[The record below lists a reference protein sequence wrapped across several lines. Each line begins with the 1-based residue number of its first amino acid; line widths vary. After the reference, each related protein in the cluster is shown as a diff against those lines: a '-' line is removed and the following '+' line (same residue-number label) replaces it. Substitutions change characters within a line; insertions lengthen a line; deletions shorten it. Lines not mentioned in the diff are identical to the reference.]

1 MAWRPAVDPRSVAAV
16 RRKSCTKTC
25 YESFPAAEQ
34 AIAAMA
40 RKFGA
45 FTFKRP
51 YRCGRCRAFH
61 ITSTPPL
68 KGRRKQW

>member
-1 MAWRPAVDPRSVAAV
+1 MPLDAAGPIAAV
-16 RRKSCTKTC
+16 KRKPCTKTR
-25 YESFPAAEQ
+25 YATPREAQ
-34 AIAAMA
+34 IAIAEMA
-40 RKFGA
+40 RKFGP

-51 YRCGRCRAFH
+51 YRCGRCHAFH

>member
-1 MAWRPAVDPRSVAAV
+1 MPWRPAVDPQSVASV
-16 RRKSCTKTC
+16 KRKSCTKTS
-25 YESFPAAEQ
+25 YESVRAAEQ

-40 RKFGA
+40 RKFGS

-61 ITSTPPL
+61 VTSTPPL

>member
-1 MAWRPAVDPRSVAAV
+1 
-16 RRKSCTKTC
+16 
-25 YESFPAAEQ
+25 
-34 AIAAMA
+34 MA
-40 RKFGA
+40 RKFGP

>member
-1 MAWRPAVDPRSVAAV
+1 MRPGH
-16 RRKSCTKTC
+16 CTKTR
-25 YESFPAAEQ
+25 YPTVRDAHQ

-51 YRCGRCRAFH
+51 YRCGRCRAFY
-61 ITSTPPL
+61 ITSTPPI

>member
-1 MAWRPAVDPRSVAAV
+1 VK
-16 RRKSCTKTC
+16 RRSCTKTR
-25 YESFPAAEQ
+25 YPSPPDAEQ

-40 RKFGA
+40 RRFGS

-61 ITSTPPL
+61 ITSTPPV

>member
-1 MAWRPAVDPRSVAAV
+1 MAVK
-16 RRKSCTKTC
+16 RRTCTKTC
-25 YESFPAAEQ
+25 YGTGRDAQE

-40 RKFGA
+40 RRYGA

-61 ITSTPPL
+61 ITSTPPI

>member
-1 MAWRPAVDPRSVAAV
+1 MTIQTKVAV
-16 RRKSCTKTC
+16 RRTTCTKTC
-25 YESFPAAEQ
+25 YESVRAAEQ

-40 RKFGA
+40 RRFGV

>member
-1 MAWRPAVDPRSVAAV
+1 MPRRPVADRRSVAV
-16 RRKSCTKTC
+16 KRKSCTNTC
-25 YESFPAAEQ
+25 YESVRAAEQ
-34 AIAAMA
+34 AIAGMA

-51 YRCGRCRAFH
+51 YRCGPCRAFH

>member
-1 MAWRPAVDPRSVAAV
+1 MPRRPAVDRSSVAV
-16 RRKSCTKTC
+16 KRKSCTKTR
-25 YESFPAAEQ
+25 YETPRAAEQ

>member
-1 MAWRPAVDPRSVAAV
+1 MK
-16 RRKSCTKTC
+16 RKPCTKTR
-25 YESFPAAEQ
+25 YASVRDAQQ
-34 AIAAMA
+34 AIASMV
-40 RKFGA
+40 RRFGN

-68 KGRRKQW
+68 KARRKQW

>member
-1 MAWRPAVDPRSVAAV
+1 MPGRPDDDRRRVAV
-16 RRKSCTKTC
+16 RRATCTKTC
-25 YESFPAAEQ
+25 YESVRDAER
-34 AIAAMA
+34 AIAGMA
-40 RKFGA
+40 RRFGA

>member
-1 MAWRPAVDPRSVAAV
+1 MPNWPPVDRRIVAVK
-16 RRKSCTKTC
+16 RKPCTKTR
-25 YESFPAAEQ
+25 YESVRAAEL

-61 ITSTPPL
+61 VTSTPPL
-68 KGRRKQW
+68 KSRRKQW

>member
-1 MAWRPAVDPRSVAAV
+1 MKTRYQSV
-16 RRKSCTKTC
+16 RD
-25 YESFPAAEQ
+25 AEQ
-34 AIAAMA
+34 AIAAMV
-40 RKFGA
+40 RRFGN

>member
-1 MAWRPAVDPRSVAAV
+1 M
-16 RRKSCTKTC
+16 RRRGCTKTR
-25 YESFPAAEQ
+25 YATFREAED

-40 RKFGA
+40 RKFGP

-51 YRCGRCRAFH
+51 YRCARCRAFH
-61 ITSTPPL
+61 ITSTPPI